1 MYTFIKKNL
10 LLIGVVACLYP
21 FCTRQTIRSCQ
32 GEFRF

>member
-21 FCTRQTIRSCQ
+21 SLIPQHYSLTLFISA
-32 GEFRF
+32 